1 MRNAHCRNWNMARK
15 VKNVEI
21 EIQTLQDVKYVVE
34 YAKKKKK
41 KKNLKI
47 MENEKNTQQD
57 LEYGEKHGNTW
68 KMRHKHC
75 MTWKMVR
82 NTEEG
87 GK

>member
-1 MRNAHCRNWNMARK
+1 M
-15 VKNVEI
+15 VEN
-21 EIQTLQDVKYVVE
+21 EKCTLQELE
-34 YAKKKKK
+34 YGKKSEKRGNRDTNTVGCKICCGVCQKKKT
-41 KKNLKI
+41 LKI

>member
-1 MRNAHCRNWNMARK
+1 MARK
-15 VKNVEI
+15 MKNVEI
-21 EIQTLQDVKYVVE
+21 ETQTLQDVKYVVE
-34 YAKKKKK
+34 YAKKKKT
-41 KKNLKI
+41 LKI